1 MILELISQALFNLRK
16 EGARTFLTL
25 IGIVIGVAAIVS
37 LLSVGTGLSVSFEEQ
52 FESLGSNMVY
62 VAPGD
67 AFSTSQT
74 SNIKTSQTDIR
85 FLKQVTNVDEVIVEY
100 AGAGALKFDNDTK
113 NAIIF
118 SIEEEGFKF
127 FLDNEYMKL
136 GEGRWIEPNESSA
149 IMINEALAK
158 DTFDRELS
166 LRKQVEINGETF
178 KVVGTLELGA
188 AIAAMGSSG
197 FIFTTVKGHERLDPN
212 LEPAEIMV
220 MTNTVDDVDQVKE
233 DVTEYFEDKYGK
245 KSITVISSDQMM
257 EQFDSIL
264 NLLTLVVAGIGG
276 ISLVVGGIGIMNA
289 MITNVLERTG
299 EIGLY
304 KSLGASNNKILI
316 IFILEAAFIGLVGGI
331 IGILLGGG
339 AAMLIGIGAQASGLP
354 LGAVLS
360 IDIIIGA
367 LAFSMSAG
375 ILSGLYP
382 AYKASQLDPVE
393 AIRSD

>member
-37 LLSVGTGLSVSFEEQ
+37 LLSVGTGLSVSFEEH

-74 SNIKTSQTDIR
+74 SNIKISQTDIR

-197 FIFTTVKGHERLDPN
+197 FTFTTVKGHERLDPN